1 MESPLQ
7 CNKYFPILWRTS
19 CPRRLL
25 GCTLHFTQISELYF
39 FILLQKLALEK
50 VKMIHKNAVAYS
62 ATTLAATMM
71 NSIFQ
76 FYYVKIFL
84 SVYK

>member
-1 MESPLQ
+1 M
-7 CNKYFPILWRTS
+7 
-19 CPRRLL
+19 
-25 GCTLHFTQISELYF
+25 
-39 FILLQKLALEK
+39 KLNQNAL
-50 VKMIHKNAVAYS
+50 AYS

-84 SVYK
+84 NVYR

>member
-1 MESPLQ
+1 MEF
-7 CNKYFPILWRTS
+7 NRN
-19 CPRRLL
+19 
-25 GCTLHFTQISELYF
+25 
-39 FILLQKLALEK
+39 AL
-50 VKMIHKNAVAYS
+50 AYS

-84 SVYK
+84 NVYR